1 MTSST
6 NHDIIKV
13 QTKKGSKEKMTK
25 FEKMAKRAELLE
37 RAYNVI
43 IEQDKW
49 DNYGDLWSDNPYLR
63 DDRTEEHEFYLS
75 IAKEIEKL
83 L

>member
-1 MTSST
+1 MTNST
-6 NHDIIKV
+6 IHDIIKV

-25 FEKMAKRAELLE
+25 FEKMVKRAELLE
-37 RAYNVI
+37 RAYIAI

-49 DNYGDLWSDNPYLR
+49 DNYYDVWTGNSPLR

-75 IAKEIEKL
+75 IAKEIENL

>member
-1 MTSST
+1 
-6 NHDIIKV
+6 
-13 QTKKGSKEKMTK
+13 
-25 FEKMAKRAELLE
+25 MAKRAELLE

-49 DNYGDLWSDNPYLR
+49 DNHGDLWTDSPSLR

>member
-1 MTSST
+1 MTNLT
-6 NHDIIKV
+6 NHDIINV
-13 QTKKGSKEKMTK
+13 QTKKERKRKMTK
-25 FEKMAKRAELLE
+25 FEKVAKRAELLGK
-37 RAYNVI
+37 AYQAI

-49 DNYGDLWSDNPYLR
+49 DNYDDGWADNPSLR

-83 L
+83 V